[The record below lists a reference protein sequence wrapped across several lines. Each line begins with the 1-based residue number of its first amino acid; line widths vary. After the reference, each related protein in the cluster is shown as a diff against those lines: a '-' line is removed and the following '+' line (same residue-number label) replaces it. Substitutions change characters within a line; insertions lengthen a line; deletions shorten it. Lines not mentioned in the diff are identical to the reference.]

1 MIKTMKMSVSPFV
14 GSKGAVTSTS
24 GIGFL
29 LDFHTDLRRIFI
41 RIFNAITAP
50 AVPANAGPSIAS

>member
-1 MIKTMKMSVSPFV
+1 MLKTIKMSVSPFC
-14 GSKGAVTSTS
+14 GSKGAVTFTS

-29 LDFHTDLRRIFI
+29 PDFHTDLRGIFI

-50 AVPANAGPSIAS
+50 AVPANAGPSIVS